1 MFFIATFILSL
12 NSYSQTLSP
21 TVSVS
26 LSNLDCGQLSD
37 LSIDV
42 SQDPGETDI
51 ATSVFT
57 SDVGSFDLAN
67 VSVGDTIGTAD
78 MTLTGGLTVNSTL
91 IVGTT
96 SSYSTIV
103 LSVDNSG
110 TLGSFTLRN
119 DSNGIEITAT
129 SPGDGNNITG
139 GYTSN
144 ATFHNLFQKH

>member
-1 MFFIATFILSL
+1 MKSLRLLECNNFSEWDNFVKYSPQNNIFSHSWFLIERKRDYKFYFILKDDKIISSFILSL

-57 SDVGSFDLAN
+57 SDAGSFD
-67 VSVGDTIGTAD
+67 
-78 MTLTGGLTVNSTL
+78 
-91 IVGTT
+91 
-96 SSYSTIV
+96 
-103 LSVDNSG
+103 
-110 TLGSFTLRN
+110 
-119 DSNGIEITAT
+119 
-129 SPGDGNNITG
+129 
-139 GYTSN
+139 
-144 ATFHNLFQKH
+144 

>member
-1 MFFIATFILSL
+1 MKKIYNFSLFRKALLFIALAIFSI

-21 TVSVS
+21 TVNVS
-26 LSNLDCGQLSD
+26 LSNLNCGQSSD

-57 SDVGSFDLAN
+57 SDAGSFDLAN
-67 VSVGDTIGTAD
+67 ISVGDTLGTAD
-78 MTLTGGLTVNSTL
+78 MTLTAGTTVNSTL
-91 IVGTT
+91 IVGST

-119 DSNGIEITAT
+119 DSNGIEITST
-129 SPGDGNNITG
+129 RKN
-139 GYTSN
+139 
-144 ATFHNLFQKH
+144 K

>member
-1 MFFIATFILSL
+1 M
-12 NSYSQTLSP
+12 
-21 TVSVS
+21 
-26 LSNLDCGQLSD
+26 SNLNCGQLSD

-51 ATSVFT
+51 DNSVFT
-57 SDVGSFDLAN
+57 SDAGSFDLSN
-67 VSVGDTIGTAD
+67 VNVGDTLGTAD
-78 MTLTGGLTVNSTL
+78 MTLTGGTIINSTL
-91 IVGTT
+91 VVGAT

-119 DSNGIEITAT
+119 LTNGIEITAV

-144 ATFHNLFQKH
+144 ATFHN